1 MRLEDALKRLED
13 LVRKLEEG
21 NLPLEESLK
30 IFEEGVKLVR
40 LCTEKINEVE
50 KKIEI
55 LKETDEGELLKLPY
69 SVEEENGKES

>member
-1 MRLEDALKRLED
+1 MEEALKRLED

-30 IFEEGVKLVR
+30 TFEEGVKLVR
-40 LCTEKINEVE
+40 LCTEKINQVE

-55 LKETDEGELLKLPY
+55 LKETEAGELLKLPY
-69 SVEEENGKES
+69 SLEEENGRESQ